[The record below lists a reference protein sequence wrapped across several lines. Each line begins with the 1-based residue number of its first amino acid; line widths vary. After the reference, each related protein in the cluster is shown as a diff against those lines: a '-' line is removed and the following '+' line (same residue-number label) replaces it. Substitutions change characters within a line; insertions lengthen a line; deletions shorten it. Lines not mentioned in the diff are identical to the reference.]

1 MNHLIEECNCNPGR
15 RGNFTATSQLSVP
28 VPHGGCFVSPN
39 GGPSLYQNNNGSRDN
54 MMECEERGAMNPV
67 KRFSAFYLTF
77 DQSALE
83 FDEETD
89 LDRIL
94 NDLDAAIHQIQA
106 EIGNT
111 SNPDLEAYKVA
122 REQDSTY
129 VTNPNFIISFLRA
142 DGYNP
147 GKAAWRMFRHLKIKR
162 DLFGDDKVARDI
174 LLDDLGEEGRK
185 YLERGA
191 IQVLTMPDD
200 DGRRVMFGTTT
211 LDSSVDERLLTAAKK
226 AHFYFWEYAIEEV
239 DDSIRK
245 KGIILINW
253 RVHNPPLPNP
263 SLVGTISQIWR
274 CIRVRV
280 FALHTC
286 YAPITAVTFPAFE
299 LFGKL
304 MSAWSINQRYIL
316 HTHCGT
322 ATEVEYELRTKHNIP
337 TDCFPYNNR
346 VADIIH
352 NHYHKAW
359 MNGRKYIDQKKA
371 ALSNSVQRR
380 SSASITQVLRSLR
393 ASDQSMNID
402 FWNDSMGYLMVSD
415 DESMIG
421 ENEEANIES
430 PTTTNDANMEEYLN
444 LAMASG
450 GMNVSIVSD
459 DSFVVDPSNGG
470 TDNLSVGNDLNEIP
484 QLPSDRDDIKLGRGK
499 ALQRHPGNVWFMA
512 LVSREYDTY
521 DSLDRNEQTE
531 YARALVRE
539 IKGEGRRFLKQNENS
554 WWIEVTDTKAR
565 SVVAS
570 RFRNERKRRL
580 EKSESL

>member
-162 DLFGDDKVARDI
+162 ELFGDEKLARDI
-174 LLDDLGEEGRK
+174 LLDDLGEEGKK
-185 YLERGA
+185 YMALGTL
-191 IQVLTMPDD
+191 QVLPMPDD
-200 DGRRVMFGTTT
+200 DGRRVIFGTTV
-211 LDSSVDERLLTAAKK
+211 LDSSASEIQKEAAIKVY
-226 AHFYFWEYAIEEV
+226 FYFLAYAIEHV
-239 DDSIRK
+239 DDSIQK
-245 KGIILINW
+245 KGIVLLNW
-253 RVHNPPLPNP
+253 RVHNPPFPNAALLGP
-263 SLVGTISQIWR
+263 VSQIWR
-274 CIRVRV
+274 CIPMRVV
-280 FALHTC
+280 AVHTC
-286 YAPITAVTFPAFE
+286 YAPITAITFSAFQ

-304 MSAWSINQRYIL
+304 VAAWSSNQLVIN
-316 HTHCGT
+316 HSHCGT

-337 TDCFPYNNR
+337 TDRFPYNKQA
-346 VADIIH
+346 ADIIH
-352 NHYHKAW
+352 NHYHKVW
-359 MNGRKYIDQKKA
+359 MNRRNAIDQKKA
-371 ALSNSVQRR
+371 QLYVSSRR
-380 SSASITQVLRSLR
+380 SSVSVTQVLQSLR
-393 ASDQSMNID
+393 TSDQSIGID
-402 FWNDSMGYLMVSD
+402 FWNDSIGFSMVSD

-421 ENEEANIES
+421 SYHTNGDSNNEECMNISISSNDTFGDGSLES
-430 PTTTNDANMEEYLN
+430 TENM
-444 LAMASG
+444 
-450 GMNVSIVSD
+450 
-459 DSFVVDPSNGG
+459 F
-470 TDNLSVGNDLNEIP
+470 VGNDSCALGNGQLVNE
-484 QLPSDRDDIKLGRGK
+484 SDSDDIKLGRGK
-499 ALQRHPGNVWFMA
+499 ALQRHPGNIWLKA
-512 LVSREYDTY
+512 LVSKEYEKY
-521 DSLDRNEQTE
+521 DSLDRNEQTK
-531 YARALVRE
+531 YATAL
-539 IKGEGRRFLKQNENS
+539 
-554 WWIEVTDTKAR
+554 
-565 SVVAS
+565 
-570 RFRNERKRRL
+570 
-580 EKSESL
+580 